1 VTTIRVMSET
11 EKAIRAIFPDPDSQ
25 AEADRIFGE
34 CARSSEAQ
42 DAATREDIRRA
53 AEGRRVLG

>member
-1 VTTIRVMSET
+1 MTTIRVMSET

-25 AEADRIFGE
+25 AAN
-34 CARSSEAQ
+34 
-42 DAATREDIRRA
+42 REDIRRA